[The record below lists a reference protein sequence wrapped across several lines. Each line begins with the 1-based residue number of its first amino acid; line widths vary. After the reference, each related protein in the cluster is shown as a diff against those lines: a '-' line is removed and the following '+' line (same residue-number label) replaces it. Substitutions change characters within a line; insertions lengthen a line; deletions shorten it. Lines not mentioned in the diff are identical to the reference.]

1 MSCRR
6 GRVPGRRTAR
16 RHAAA
21 LRNLSAPA
29 SPLTRLIEIG
39 EFEAA
44 VADALCP
51 DTVNAALSALDSS
64 TLPSPV
70 VLRVSEG
77 YAYYAL
83 CPQTYAAAALLFF
96 DTDRPG
102 GCQRHRHQEHRPTAV
117 RRRSGLSRLSRAI
130 YNHGVMSTEDRQAAR
145 ARLADL
151 VSLLRQGQDADQFAP
166 IIDEALALDKAI
178 AAFHLE
184 GIRFRIYNVD
194 RLVTHPPTALPPEA
208 TTIVADVRRHLEAAG
223 FHTRSHQA
231 PS

>member
-1 MSCRR
+1 
-6 GRVPGRRTAR
+6 
-16 RHAAA
+16 
-21 LRNLSAPA
+21 
-29 SPLTRLIEIG
+29 
-39 EFEAA
+39 
-44 VADALCP
+44 
-51 DTVNAALSALDSS
+51 
-64 TLPSPV
+64 
-70 VLRVSEG
+70 
-77 YAYYAL
+77 
-83 CPQTYAAAALLFF
+83 
-96 DTDRPG
+96 
-102 GCQRHRHQEHRPTAV
+102 
-117 RRRSGLSRLSRAI
+117 
-130 YNHGVMSTEDRQAAR
+130 MSTEDRQAAR